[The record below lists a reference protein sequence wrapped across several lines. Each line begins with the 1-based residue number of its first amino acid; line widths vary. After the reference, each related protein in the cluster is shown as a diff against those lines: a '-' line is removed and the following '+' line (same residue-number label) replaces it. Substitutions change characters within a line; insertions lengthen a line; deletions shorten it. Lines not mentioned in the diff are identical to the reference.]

1 MGVKFKV
8 VSILLLIIFIFLSSF
23 KKTLAVYDPTSLPNN
38 MYGIH
43 ILFPDE
49 IFQARDL
56 VNSNHGDWGYVT
68 IPIQQSDRDLE
79 KWQIFMNDARDL
91 HLIPILRLATNGDY
105 FNTKVWEK
113 PTLSTVLDFAN
124 FLNSLDWP
132 TKNRYVVVFNEVNRA
147 DEWGGDVSPVKYAQL
162 LNYAID
168 TFKSKNQ
175 DFFVISAGLDNAAPN
190 NPPNYMDEYS
200 FIRLMEQSV
209 PGIFSK
215 LDGIASHSYPNP
227 GFSQPSFVN
236 TRESIYSFRYE
247 NDLEDYFAGK
257 QLPIFI
263 TETGW
268 SQDLISQNQISTYFQ
283 DAYQNVWDDKSIVAV
298 TPFLLRANGAFPQF
312 SFINDSGEKNAN
324 YKETESIGKI
334 QGKPE
339 LAEAKKERPLIQKLP
354 VRNFLY
360 TIEAQNEFLRAIRP
374 TKLLFKWLLNV

>member
-1 MGVKFKV
+1 MGIKFKTL
-8 VSILLLIIFIFLSSF
+8 SIILTLILIFFSSF
-23 KKTLAVYDPTSLPNN
+23 KKTFAVYDPTSLPNN
-38 MYGIH
+38 IYGIH

-68 IPIQQSDRDLE
+68 IPIQQSNMDLE

-113 PTLSTVLDFAN
+113 PTTSTVLDFAN

-132 TKNRYVVVFNEVNRA
+132 TKNRYVVIFNEVNRS
-147 DEWGGDVSPVKYAQL
+147 DEWGGDVSPTEYAQL
-162 LNYAID
+162 LSYAVD

-190 NPPNYMDEYS
+190 NLPNYMDEYT
-200 FIRLMEQSV
+200 FIRQMEQSV

-215 LDGIASHSYPNP
+215 LDGVASHSYPNP

-236 TRESIYSFRYE
+236 TGESIYSFRYE

-257 QLPIFI
+257 SLPIFI

-283 DAYQNVWDDKSIVAV
+283 DAYQNVWNNKDIIAV
-298 TPFLLRANGAFPQF
+298 TPFLLRANGSFSQF
-312 SFINDSGEKNAN
+312 SFIKENGEENSN
-324 YKETESIGKI
+324 YIKIKSLDKI
-334 QGKPE
+334 QGKPK
-339 LAEAKKERPLIQKLP
+339 LAEIKKERPFIQKLP
-354 VRNFLY
+354 VRSFLY

-374 TKLLFKWLLNV
+374 TKTLFKWLLKV